1 MRLQSE
7 EIKQYGRELGFQ
19 KVGIVPAAALTE
31 EGARLD
37 EWLARNFHG
46 QMGYMARDPRQRS
59 DPRRLLPSARSV
71 VCVAL
76 NYYRPEKQTESA
88 EVGKVSRYAWGDD
101 YHDVLRAKLKALLAW
116 I

>member
-46 QMGYMARDPRQRS
+46 QMG
-59 DPRRLLPSARSV
+59 
-71 VCVAL
+71 
-76 NYYRPEKQTESA
+76 
-88 EVGKVSRYAWGDD
+88 
-101 YHDVLRAKLKALLAW
+101 
-116 I
+116 